1 MKELNRRDFLAS
13 AGLACAAALATSTA
27 NAAVAVPEAGKKKF
41 KISLAA
47 WSLHRSWRSTW
58 FNLDLP
64 EIARQK
70 FGLDGVEFVNSFFD
84 LPRSDYLK
92 ELKKR
97 AQDNGVELVEI
108 MCDGEGDMS
117 HEDKREREQAVIN
130 HRKWIDIAH
139 FLGCYGIRGN
149 AGYTTV
155 GTVDERVERCAESYG
170 KLMEYADQ
178 AGMTVMIENH
188 GGYSSIPEKLLTVMK
203 KVNNPHFGTLPD
215 WGNFPPEVDR
225 YEAVRQMMPY
235 AKAVSAKCYDFMPD
249 GSHPAFD
256 LERMLKVVLDAGWNG
271 FIGIEYEGEANSEPE
286 GVMYC
291 KSILEKYQM

>member
-1 MKELNRRDFLAS
+1 MKKPNRRDFLAS
-13 AGLACAAALATSTA
+13 AGLVSAAALTA
-27 NAAVAVPEAGKKKF
+27 AAAQGQTPGAPAGNKKF

-64 EIARQK
+64 MIARQR
-70 FGLDGVEFVNSFFD
+70 FGIDGVEFVNSFFD

-97 AQDNGVELVEI
+97 AEDNGVTLVLI
-108 MCDGEGDMS
+108 MVDGEGDMS
-117 HEDKREREQAVIN
+117 HEDKREREQAVVN

-139 FLGCYGIRGN
+139 FLGCHGIRAN

-155 GTVDERVERCAESYG
+155 GTVDERVQRCADSFS
-170 KLMEYADQ
+170 KLIEYADT
-178 AGMTVMIENH
+178 AGMNVMIENH

-235 AKAVSAKCYDFMPD
+235 AKAVSAKCYDFKPD

-256 LERMLKVVLDAGWNG
+256 IERMLKVVLDAGYHG

-291 KSILEKYQM
+291 KRILEKYQM